1 MGSIGEPTCQVPSRP
16 AGKAAPR
23 YVFQITRP
31 LNGKR
36 LGVRAVISSNI
47 FRHLHCISTLFLPS
61 FHRQPFPSIPFVLV
75 ETATMNERA
84 WMATTRY
91 RNGSDMGRP
100 NAYQE
105 RDEFDNPAIVV
116 ASRLHPGG
124 KERFLR
130 TQGHTVRPPRDTLGG
145 SSLPPSRTLPV
156 ESRTSPSTSFDRRS
170 GPDEE
175 SHLTEVPFD
184 MTDDD
189 DDVTGRPGRTPPSTS
204 GSIAAAQQ
212 RRLQPLIALP
222 QVSGYEYSIKGPRY
236 SSPSPVRIPYRSP
249 STGSTGYEDGRRDR
263 SEGYSGPIEEEEE
276 EKQRRRSWEE
286 EDTNHSRS
294 RRMDLSSSH
303 HRRAH
308 YTQRGYNQWEK
319 VDTALAVPPSEYTA
333 RGRRRESPLMDE
345 QDPFHGLDVDNVG
358 GGDEDDNYDND
369 DIPQPLP
376 VPLPTIRPRGTMMPL
391 TDETSTEDDGISK
404 RRSRTNLQERSQQ
417 AWKSRQRKN
426 SFPKKPPVDNRGGA
440 SGEMR
445 EPVKERALHKVSFGG
460 KNDVQYYDPP
470 VSEVTDQSFE
480 DEKSLNSEYTK
491 TVESELEDM
500 IKDVLFIGNPNTS
513 RPGRRK
519 YKFKHE
525 VKKRLRE
532 MDEMGTTAS
541 SRSEPLETLD
551 ELDEDTVEGSRSRD
565 VKASMPPTSQSSES
579 SSRKEAVITKQ
590 SKNTRQNRTSSKSAR
605 NPNELDGLSE
615 AEATLWNFVEGGMTV
630 VSTALGLLPTIAS
643 DPTSQQGRDGY
654 QVGDDFC
661 AEPLLPLG
669 DCSGG
674 GRARPVVGGRK
685 RTGTMSDVVENA
697 QKMVDAQLM
706 ESVSVNWSG
715 LMDFFVMP
723 HIDTISPTPSR
734 RNCRYRKIPATITL
748 VHMIRPG
755 DLPERCIF
763 ETSID
768 CPRDLWMDR
777 HRREGDHFHWRGLPR
792 TLASINFVCLLQS
805 LFIRRKESS
814 LMKTTISPLTRI
826 SKSVWWN

>member
-1 MGSIGEPTCQVPSRP
+1 MV
-16 AGKAAPR
+16 
-23 YVFQITRP
+23 
-31 LNGKR
+31 
-36 LGVRAVISSNI
+36 
-47 FRHLHCISTLFLPS
+47 
-61 FHRQPFPSIPFVLV
+61 
-75 ETATMNERA
+75 
-84 WMATTRY
+84 
-91 RNGSDMGRP
+91 
-100 NAYQE
+100 
-105 RDEFDNPAIVV
+105 
-116 ASRLHPGG
+116 
-124 KERFLR
+124 
-130 TQGHTVRPPRDTLGG
+130 
-145 SSLPPSRTLPV
+145 
-156 ESRTSPSTSFDRRS
+156 
-170 GPDEE
+170 
-175 SHLTEVPFD
+175 
-184 MTDDD
+184 
-189 DDVTGRPGRTPPSTS
+189 
-204 GSIAAAQQ
+204 
-212 RRLQPLIALP
+212 
-222 QVSGYEYSIKGPRY
+222 
-236 SSPSPVRIPYRSP
+236 
-249 STGSTGYEDGRRDR
+249 
-263 SEGYSGPIEEEEE
+263 
-276 EKQRRRSWEE
+276 
-286 EDTNHSRS
+286 
-294 RRMDLSSSH
+294 
-303 HRRAH
+303 
-308 YTQRGYNQWEK
+308 
-319 VDTALAVPPSEYTA
+319 
-333 RGRRRESPLMDE
+333 
-345 QDPFHGLDVDNVG
+345 
-358 GGDEDDNYDND
+358 
-369 DIPQPLP
+369 
-376 VPLPTIRPRGTMMPL
+376 PL

-404 RRSRTNLQERSQQ
+404 RRSPTNLQERSQQ

-590 SKNTRQNRTSSKSAR
+590 SKNTRQNRTSSQSAR
-605 NPNELDGLSE
+605 NSNELDGLSE

-697 QKMVDAQLM
+697 QKMVDAQLT
-706 ESVSVNWSG
+706 ESVSQIIGAASG
-715 LMDFFVMP
+715 IFGNAT
-723 HIDTISPTPSR
+723 H
-734 RNCRYRKIPATITL
+734 RYHLT
-748 VHMIRPG
+748 G
-755 DLPERCIF
+755 D
-763 ETSID
+763 
-768 CPRDLWMDR
+768 
-777 HRREGDHFHWRGLPR
+777 
-792 TLASINFVCLLQS
+792 S
-805 LFIRRKESS
+805 LS
-814 LMKTTISPLTRI
+814 
-826 SKSVWWN
+826 